1 MNTVIK
7 VSDETK
13 KKMIEHYKDKARE
26 KTPPYA
32 IFQAEE
38 FDTVITLYE
47 SGKVMFQGT
56 SADVDAD
63 MWKEI
68 DGQETNPIKEE
79 EKKYYD
85 TSAIGSDE
93 VGTGDYFGPIVVT
106 AAYVNKKDIKFLEQ
120 LKIMD
125 SKKMTDDKIRK
136 VAPDIIKKIKYKSI
150 IINNE
155 EYNEKYNKDTNMN
168 KIKAIM
174 HNKVLTSLKNE
185 TKDQIEYI
193 IIDEFCTEKRF
204 YEYLND
210 TNSLKGLTFLQ
221 KGESKNIAVATASVI
236 SRYIFLLEFDKL
248 SDTYH
253 IPLPK
258 GSGANVDVIGQELV
272 EKHGKE
278 VLNKIA
284 KKNFSNTSRIL
295 KTMII

>member
-13 KKMIEHYKDKARE
+13 KKMIEHYKDKIRE
-26 KTPPYA
+26 KIPPYA

-185 TKDQIEYI
+185 TKDEIEYI

-278 VLNKIA
+278 ILNKIA